1 MSKKE
6 ESELAVLPLTDPAP
20 EALQLT
26 LFEGFFSEDGRL
38 SRTLDIFDSV
48 PKYIYSKTRR
58 TEDLK
63 PITWTLEL
71 HGQPAEVTLTPA
83 IIQNGKGEAF
93 AAFPGAREELVE
105 LALRKLAVQQVAE
118 FGLHV
123 RRDSGERVIRV
134 TFSLYQLRKQ
144 LQIIGHG
151 FKIAEI
157 KEALQILS
165 GAFLDISWRPTNHRT
180 RRARSPILDKP
191 ISDFADDDEEGSRS
205 FYSVNYHPLA
215 TQAILTLA
223 YYPINYE
230 RVMKLKSPFGRWLAI
245 RLSHNFRQA
254 RKTAAFEGMG
264 YHLALSTILRE
275 SGMVREERLRD
286 NVATVRKAVK
296 EMVKQRILHSMKP
309 VEEKAQ
315 YAGTKGRPKMVD
327 VVWTF
332 FPSSEFATEI
342 IEGNVSMSRLKSKRP
357 ADERK

>member
-1 MSKKE
+1 MNEKPRDG
-6 ESELAVLPLTDPAP
+6 ELVLTDPAP

-26 LFEGFFSEDGRL
+26 LFEGFFAEDGQQ
-38 SRTLDIFDSV
+38 SRTLDIFDNI
-48 PKYIYSKTRR
+48 PKYVYSKTRR

-63 PITWTLEL
+63 PITWTLNL
-71 HGQPAEVTLTPA
+71 HGTPAEVTLTPA
-83 IIQNGKGEAF
+83 IIQNAKGEAF

-105 LALRKLAVQQVAE
+105 LALRRLAVQQVAAL
-118 FGLHV
+118 GVHV

-144 LQIIGHG
+144 LRAIGHG
-151 FKIAEI
+151 YKIAEI

-165 GAFLDISWRPTNHRT
+165 GTFLDLSWRPGNRT
-180 RRARSPILDKP
+180 RTARSPILDKP

-223 YYPINYE
+223 YYPINYD
-230 RVMKLKSPFGRWLAI
+230 RLMKLKTPLGRWLAI

-254 RKTAAFEGMG
+254 KKTAALEGQG
-264 YHLALSTILRE
+264 YHIALSTILNE

-286 NVATVRKAVK
+286 NVATVRKAIK
-296 EMVKQRILHSMKP
+296 EMIKQRILHVMKP
-309 VEEKAQ
+309 FEEKPRYGA
-315 YAGTKGRPKMVD
+315 TKGRPKMVD

-342 IEGNVSMSRLKSKRP
+342 IEGNVSMHRLKTKR
-357 ADERK
+357 KT